1 MNDII
6 QLLPDSVANQIAA
19 GEVIQRPASVI
30 KELVENS
37 IDAGATLIN
46 VVCVD
51 SGRTSIQVTDNGKGM
66 SETDARLSFERHAT
80 SKIRQADDLFN
91 LHTMGFRGEALA
103 SIAAVAQVELRTRR
117 PDDDLGTALTIA
129 GSRFVSQEP
138 VQCPVG
144 CNFTISNLFYNVPVR
159 RKFLK
164 SNTTELNNIVTA
176 FERIALV
183 YPDVAFTLYNN
194 QTELYNLKAGGL
206 RQRIVDV
213 IGKKINQHLLPIDI
227 DTTMCKISGFVGK
240 PESARKKGARQFF
253 FVNGRYMKHPYFHKA
268 IMTAYERL
276 VPEGEQ
282 IPYFIYFTVN
292 PTDIDVNI
300 HPTKT
305 EIKFE
310 NEQTVWQIL
319 TAAVR
324 DAVGMFNDVTAIEF
338 DTEGQPDIPALGAM
352 PQADISAPKVQY
364 NPAYNPFN
372 EPSAQRSSA
381 APDNWEQL
389 YEGLSS
395 AHSRQQS
402 APSLFGNNTGGVIQ
416 SRSNVANKPFADNGI
431 VLSTGFSKPDGSI
444 SQSAGFDA
452 DSLDF
457 NTDANAQPSGTDMQ
471 SAGFNALSADT
482 DMLSASTEPS
492 PLEEKSPTHYQY
504 KGRYIMTSVK
514 SGLMIIDQYRA
525 HTRIL
530 YEGYIEQMQKR
541 RSSSQ
546 KPLFPDTIHFSAS
559 DKVVVEAVMPELQN
573 IGFELT
579 PNEEGDY
586 TITAVPSGLDGLD
599 YVALVQDLVASAR
612 EKTTSAIDDI
622 NHSIALELAR
632 NAAVTYGQVLT
643 NAEMENIVNSLFACS
658 NFSYTPDGKKIL
670 TMLRQTDLEQLFG
683 V

>member
-381 APDNWEQL
+381 APYNWEQL

-402 APSLFGNNTGGVIQ
+402 APSLFGNDTGGVIQ
-416 SRSNVANKPFADNGI
+416 SRSNATDKPFADNGI
-431 VLSTGFSKPDGSI
+431 VLSKGFSKPDGLNAE
-444 SQSAGFDA
+444 SAE
-452 DSLDF
+452 
-457 NTDANAQPSGTDMQ
+457 
-471 SAGFNALSADT
+471 FNALSADT

-541 RSSSQ
+541 RPSSQ

-586 TITAVPSGLDGLD
+586 KITAVPSGLDGLD

>member
-227 DTTMCKISGFVGK
+227 DTTMCKITGFVGK

-338 DTEGQPDIPALGAM
+338 DTEGQPDIPALGTM

-381 APDNWEQL
+381 APDNWERL

-402 APSLFGNNTGGVIQ
+402 APSLFGNDTGGVIQ
-416 SRSNVANKPFADNGI
+416 SRSNIANKPFADNGI
-431 VLSTGFSKPDGSI
+431 VLSKGFSKPDG
-444 SQSAGFDA
+444 
-452 DSLDF
+452 L
-457 NTDANAQPSGTDMQ
+457 NAET
-471 SAGFNALSADT
+471 AEFNALSADT

-541 RSSSQ
+541 RPSSQ
-546 KPLFPDTIHFSAS
+546 KPLFHDTIHFSAS

>member
-253 FVNGRYMKHPYFHKA
+253 IVNGRYMKHPYFHKA

-372 EPSAQRSSA
+372 ESSAQRSSA

-431 VLSTGFSKPDGSI
+431 VLSKGFSKPDGLNAE
-444 SQSAGFDA
+444 SAE
-452 DSLDF
+452 
-457 NTDANAQPSGTDMQ
+457 
-471 SAGFNALSADT
+471 FNALSADT

-514 SGLMIIDQYRA
+514 SGLMIVDQYRA

-541 RSSSQ
+541 RPSSQ

-586 TITAVPSGLDGLD
+586 KITAVPSGLDGLD

>member
-402 APSLFGNNTGGVIQ
+402 APSLFGNDTGGVIQ

-431 VLSTGFSKPDGSI
+431 VLSKGFSKPDGLNAE
-444 SQSAGFDA
+444 SAE
-452 DSLDF
+452 
-457 NTDANAQPSGTDMQ
+457 
-471 SAGFNALSADT
+471 FNALSADT

-541 RSSSQ
+541 RPSSQ
-546 KPLFPDTIHFSAS
+546 EPLFPDTIHFSAS

>member
-227 DTTMCKISGFVGK
+227 DTSMCKISGFVGK

-338 DTEGQPDIPALGAM
+338 DTEGQPDIPALGTM

-372 EPSAQRSSA
+372 EPSAQHSSA

-402 APSLFGNNTGGVIQ
+402 APSLFGNDTSGVIQ
-416 SRSNVANKPFADNGI
+416 SRSNIANKPFADNGI
-431 VLSTGFSKPDGSI
+431 VLSKGFSKPDGLNAE
-444 SQSAGFDA
+444 SAE
-452 DSLDF
+452 
-457 NTDANAQPSGTDMQ
+457 
-471 SAGFNALSADT
+471 FNALSADT

-514 SGLMIIDQYRA
+514 SGLMIVDQYRA

-541 RSSSQ
+541 RPSSQ

>member
-276 VPEGEQ
+276 IPEGEQ

-402 APSLFGNNTGGVIQ
+402 APSLFGNDTGGVIQ
-416 SRSNVANKPFADNGI
+416 SRSNATNKPFADNGI
-431 VLSTGFSKPDGSI
+431 VLSKGFSKPDG
-444 SQSAGFDA
+444 
-452 DSLDF
+452 L
-457 NTDANAQPSGTDMQ
+457 NAE
-471 SAGFNALSADT
+471 SAGFNVLSADT

-541 RSSSQ
+541 RPSSQ